1 MKAKWAVLAAMVM
14 GTAATSFAGGVHI
27 GVYLG
32 APVYGPAPVYVA
44 PAPVY
49 VQPAPVYVQPAPVY
63 APGAVVYGGGG
74 YYGRPAYGRA
84 YVAPRGRVWVPGYW
98 VGGNGRGKGHGK
110 RYVEGYWRGR

>member
-44 PAPVY
+44 PPPVY

-63 APGAVVYGGGG
+63 APGPVVYGGAA
-74 YYGRPAYGRA
+74 YVAPRPA

-98 VGGNGRGKGHGK
+98 VKRGHGK
-110 RYVEGYWRGR
+110 RYVQGYWRHR

>member
-1 MKAKWAVLAAMVM
+1 MKAKWAVLVAMVM

-32 APVYGPAPVYVA
+32 APVYGPAPVYVQ

-63 APGAVVYGGGG
+63 APGVVYGGAGYVGG
-74 YYGRPAYGRA
+74 AYGPAYGPA

-98 VGGNGRGKGHGK
+98 VPRGHGK
-110 RYVEGYWRGR
+110 RYVQGYYRHR

>member
-1 MKAKWAVLAAMVM
+1 MKAKWAVLGAILM

-32 APVYGPAPVYVA
+32 APVPVYVQ

-63 APGAVVYGGGG
+63 APAGVVVAAPPVYVGG
-74 YYGRPAYGRA
+74 PAYGPA

-98 VGGNGRGKGHGK
+98 GGRGHSK
-110 RYVEGYWRGR
+110 RYIKGYWRHR

>member
-32 APVYGPAPVYVA
+32 APVYPAPVYVQ
-44 PAPVY
+44 PAPVF

-63 APGAVVYGGGG
+63 APAPAYYGGPA
-74 YYGRPAYGRA
+74 YYGRPA

-98 VGGNGRGKGHGK
+98 VGGRGHGK
-110 RYVEGYWRGR
+110 RYVQGYWRHR